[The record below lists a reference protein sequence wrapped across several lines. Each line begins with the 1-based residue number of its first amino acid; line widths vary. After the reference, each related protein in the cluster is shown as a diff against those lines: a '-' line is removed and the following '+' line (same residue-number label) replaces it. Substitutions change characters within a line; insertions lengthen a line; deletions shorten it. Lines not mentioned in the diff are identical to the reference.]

1 MYRLNGKLP
10 KVGIRAT
17 IDGRRRGVRESLEGQ
32 AMDMAKMVAKF
43 IEENLKYPSGES
55 VECYVFEETIGRV
68 PEAARCEQKFK
79 DNNVGVSLTVTPC
92 WCYGTETIDCT
103 PNIPKAIWGFNGT
116 ERPGAVYL
124 AAAAAGH

>member
-43 IEENLKYPSGES
+43 IEEN
-55 VECYVFEETIGRV
+55 
-68 PEAARCEQKFK
+68 
-79 DNNVGVSLTVTPC
+79 
-92 WCYGTETIDCT
+92 
-103 PNIPKAIWGFNGT
+103 
-116 ERPGAVYL
+116 
-124 AAAAAGH
+124 